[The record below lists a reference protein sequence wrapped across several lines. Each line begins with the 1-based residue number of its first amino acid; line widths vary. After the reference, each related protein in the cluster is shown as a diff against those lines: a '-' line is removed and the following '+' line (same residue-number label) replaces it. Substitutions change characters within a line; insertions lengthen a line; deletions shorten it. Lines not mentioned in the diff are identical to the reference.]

1 MPTFRY
7 KAYDSGGKL
16 TVGDI
21 DASGVKDAAEKLR
34 RAGLHP
40 SDVSEAGLARG
51 IFGRRS
57 VPAARLSLTTRQ
69 LATLLSSGTTLSE
82 ALAVLVENSAD
93 ARMKSVLLG
102 VKEKVSEG
110 VPLSRALEA
119 HPEIFSTLYRGLV
132 ASGESSGSLDVVL
145 TRLADYLEA
154 RARIMGEVKAA
165 LTYPALMTI
174 VGAGV
179 LTFLFIFVIPKIT
192 RMFEEAQ
199 SALPLATVV
208 LIAISNLLRTF
219 WPLLIVIAVALVW
232 AFKRYRNTRPVKAV
246 LGSFVLRAPVVG
258 PLATSFYVSL
268 MARTL
273 GSLLRDGV
281 HLLRAIEITRE
292 AVGNSVFDG
301 ILDRARDECMEGASL
316 SSSLKKHGAIPPIVV
331 HMINVG
337 ERSGNLDKMLIKT
350 GESYDLE
357 FQAGVKRTLNLLEPL
372 LILAMGLIVGFIVL
386 AILLP
391 IFNLNQ
397 IIR

>member
-7 KAYDSGGKL
+7 KAYDNGGKL
-16 TVGDI
+16 TAGDI
-21 DASGVKDAAEKLR
+21 DASGVRDAAEKLR
-34 RAGLHP
+34 SAGLHP
-40 SDVSEAGLARG
+40 SDVSEASSARG
-51 IFGRRS
+51 LFGRKS
-57 VPAARLSLTTRQ
+57 VSVGQLSLITRQ
-69 LATLLSSGTTLSE
+69 LSTLLSSGTTLSE
-82 ALAVLVENSAD
+82 ALSVLVENSPNI
-93 ARMKSVLLG
+93 RFKSVLLG

-110 VPLSRALEA
+110 VPFSRALEA
-119 HPEIFSTLYRGLV
+119 HPEVFSTLYRGLV

-154 RARIMGEVKAA
+154 RARILNDVKAA
-165 LTYPALMTI
+165 LTYPALMTV
-174 VGAGV
+174 VGVGV
-179 LTFLFIFVIPKIT
+179 LSFLFIFVIPKIT

-208 LIAISNLLRTF
+208 LITASNILRTF
-219 WPLLIVIAVALVW
+219 WPLLIVLAAALAW
-232 AFKRYRNTRPVKAV
+232 AFKRYRDTRPVKAA
-246 LGSFVLRAPVVG
+246 LGSLVLRAPVVG
-258 PLATSFYVSL
+258 PLATSFYVSN
-268 MARTL
+268 MTRTL

-301 ILDRARDECMEGASL
+301 ILDGARDECMEGASL
-316 SSSLKKHGAIPPIVV
+316 SSSLKKHKAIPPIVV
-331 HMINVG
+331 HMISVG
-337 ERSGNLDKMLIKT
+337 EKSGNLDQMLLKT